1 MSALA
6 TMLEAAGDDG
16 DGVGGVISKVLSP
29 KLVTWNNIYTAFS
42 SMKSLIYVSH
52 DSYVE
57 NIQITVFTDTHA
69 HVARGTLNAKGEL
82 QSGINFYLY
91 ERNDYIEG
99 NLGRGLEWQEESGVY
114 VRSLVHQLD
123 NRKDGERM
131 QKKEDVRVEIPF
143 SKQ

>member
-1 MSALA
+1 M
-6 TMLEAAGDDG
+6 
-16 DGVGGVISKVLSP
+16 
-29 KLVTWNNIYTAFS
+29 
-42 SMKSLIYVSH
+42 

-99 NLGRGLEWQEESGVY
+99 NLGRGLEWQEEKGAY
-114 VRSLVHQLD
+114 VRSLVHQWD
-123 NRKDGERM
+123 NRKDG
-131 QKKEDVRVEIPF
+131 KEVGTEMELKGEIPF
-143 SKQ
+143 SVQ